1 MTVDM
6 TSNPYAG
13 LMLTIGA
20 YWIGQVLYEKT
31 KWPFLQPVLTASLI
45 IIAIISA
52 FDISYREYYDQNAIL
67 NYILPLTAVVLA
79 LPLYRNREI
88 LRKHSLAILAGIFAG
103 TVTTLGA
110 IAAAGLL
117 LGTEWTSLISMIPK
131 SATNPIA
138 FEVSRIIGGIPSVTV
153 ALVVITGVTGGVV
166 GPQLLKLLGV
176 KNDIAKG
183 VAMGSMFHAI
193 GTARAFKEGE
203 LQGSMSSLAM
213 ALGGL
218 LTAILTPLLVLLL
231 DYI

>member
-1 MTVDM
+1 MTVDI
-6 TSNPYAG
+6 TSNPYTG

-20 YWIGQVLYEKT
+20 YWIGQILYDKT
-31 KWPFLQPVLTASLI
+31 KWPFLQPVLTSSLI
-45 IIAIISA
+45 IIAIISV
-52 FDISYREYYDQNAIL
+52 FGISYQEYYDQNAIL

-88 LRKHSLAILAGIFAG
+88 LRKYSVAILAGIFAG

-166 GPQLLKLLGV
+166 GPQLLKLMGV

-231 DYI
+231 NYI